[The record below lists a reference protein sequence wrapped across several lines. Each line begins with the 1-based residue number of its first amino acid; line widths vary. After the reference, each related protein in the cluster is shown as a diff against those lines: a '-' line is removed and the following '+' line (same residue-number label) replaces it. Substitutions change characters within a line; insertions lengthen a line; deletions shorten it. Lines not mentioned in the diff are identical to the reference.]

1 MSRAPRTVLT
11 TLALTGVLALAAC
24 SGTDTTASTSS
35 TTAAAPGSAAPATSD
50 PADAPANGDTAEA
63 AQDPLS
69 HNDADVAFARAMVV
83 HHQEAVAMADLVQG
97 RTTNPAVL
105 DLAGRIRAAQ
115 APEIDV
121 MNGWLATWGAAAG
134 STDTDTA
141 TDTAGGEMTGMDHS
155 GMDMGGTDTTG
166 TATSEVAT
174 DGGGMS
180 GMAGMA
186 GMMTPEQM
194 AELTAATGAD
204 FDARWLELMIA
215 HHRGAVTMAGVEL
228 ESGVDSDA
236 LELARTIAETQA
248 TEIGEMEQLQNA
260 G

>member
-1 MSRAPRTVLT
+1 MRRAPRTVLT
-11 TLALTGVLALAAC
+11 ALALAGVLSLAAC

-50 PADAPANGDTAEA
+50 PAEAPDAGGTTES
-63 AQDPLS
+63 AQDPVS
-69 HNDADVAFARAMVV
+69 HNDADVAFARTMVV
-83 HHQEAVAMADLVQG
+83 HHQDAVAMADLVQG

-121 MNGWLATWGAAAG
+121 MNGWLVTWGAAG
-134 STDTDTA
+134 TGA
-141 TDTAGGEMTGMDHS
+141 TTGTDHS
-155 GMDMGGTDTTG
+155 GMDMGGMDMGGTG
-166 TATSEVAT
+166 TSGTAP
-174 DGGGMS
+174 DGGPMS
-180 GMAGMA
+180 GMVGE
-186 GMMTPEQM
+186 MTPGQM

-228 ESGVDSDA
+228 ESGVSPDA
-236 LELARTIAETQA
+236 LELARTVAETQA
-248 TEIGEMEQLQNA
+248 TEIGEMEQLQDA